1 MASLTAVGGRAFVA
15 ALTGI
20 GAEPIRAET
29 TEEFAE
35 TLKALA
41 IRKDVHLVFVA
52 EPTAAS
58 VPEAVAAFRRRSH
71 AALLALPLTPGGDH
85 PSLATM
91 RRLVEQATGA
101 SLI

>member
-1 MASLTAVGGRAFVA
+1 MA

-29 TEEFAE
+29 AEEFSEA
-35 TLKALA
+35 LKALA
-41 IRKDVHLVFVA
+41 IRKDVHLVFVS
-52 EPTAAS
+52 EQTAGAAHQ
-58 VPEAVAAFRRRSH
+58 AVAAFRRRSP
-71 AALLALPLTPGGDH
+71 AALLALPLTPGGEH